1 MEDNMI
7 AYALK
12 LKPKPRFPTNGN
24 PTGRSLLTLSL
35 KNFKQ
40 VCRTF
45 FEWTTKIPGF
55 LAIKKPKY
63 FTKKMRGQG
72 STNLK

>member
-12 LKPKPRFPTNGN
+12 LKPNPRFPTNGN

-55 LAIKKPKY
+55 LAIKKTEIFY
-63 FTKKMRGQG
+63 KKNERTGQH
-72 STNLK
+72 